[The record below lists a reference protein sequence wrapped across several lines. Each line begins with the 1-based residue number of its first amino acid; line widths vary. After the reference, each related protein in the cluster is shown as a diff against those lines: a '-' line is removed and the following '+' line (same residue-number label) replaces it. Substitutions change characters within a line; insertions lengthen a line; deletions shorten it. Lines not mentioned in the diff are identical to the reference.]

1 MIMILTN
8 LSKCVNFQIKTFK
21 GSSIKILRRITSL
34 SSSTVIVATEPFLVR
49 TNSNG
54 NIIDI
59 RKRISSLEKPFK
71 IEFTSP
77 SFQMRLKQ
85 AKKEL
90 AVRAIGKADLI
101 IDLTAGLGRDSMM
114 FAGSGKHVIMVEES
128 IILAGLLNSALQDF
142 ERKFGSNDVHRR
154 VKLVEGNAAHCCHQI
169 RELID
174 EVGTLKQSVSVY
186 LDPMYPENPHTRKSL
201 VKKETQW
208 LHLLAKQYNMEG
220 EEENNA
226 TLFKIAK
233 LFATDRIVAKRSIS
247 APYLMKNIE
256 PHASVYGRTQRFD
269 IYLVNQLKD

>member
-1 MIMILTN
+1 MIFTN
-8 LSKCVNFQIKTFK
+8 LGNCVNFQSKTFK
-21 GSSIKILRRITSL
+21 GSSIKTLRRISSL
-34 SSSTVIVATEPFLVR
+34 SSSATKVPTEPFLVR

-54 NIIDI
+54 NVIEI

-77 SFQMRLKQ
+77 SFQLRLKQ

-101 IDLTAGLGRDSMM
+101 IDLTAGLGRDSMI
-114 FAGSGKHVIMVEES
+114 FAGSGKQVIMVEES

-142 ERKFGSNDVHRR
+142 DRKFGSNDILRR
-154 VKLVEGNAAHCCHQI
+154 VKLIEGNAAHCCNQI

-174 EVGTLKQSVSVY
+174 EEGTLKRSVSVY

-208 LHLLAKQYNMEG
+208 LHLLAKQYSMQG
-220 EEENNA
+220 EEENNS

-233 LFATDRIVAKRSIS
+233 LFATDRIVVKRSIS
-247 APYLMKNIE
+247 APFLVKNIE

-269 IYLVNQLKD
+269 IYLVNQLKE